1 MTTSLIAFGAN
12 LGNRVETFERACQ
25 QLSAHEEI
33 TVVARSQHHQT
44 SPIGG
49 PAGQEDFLN
58 AAILIDT
65 SLSAQQL
72 LVRLQAIETQLGRR
86 RQQRWD
92 RRPIDLDLLLYDTLT
107 LEDDQLEV
115 PHPHMAFRRFVLE
128 PAVEIAPT
136 LVHPTSG
143 WSIQQLHAHL
153 DDAKNYLALVGPAGS
168 GKTDVARVVCEQL
181 GGYPAL
187 TSTFRPIHD
196 KPEVAEEQLIKQ
208 RLEELETVSQRLE
221 STTGDKA
228 TLRFAI
234 SDFWL
239 KQSFAYLQEQLDP
252 PTQERF
258 LAAWKP
264 TVSQALQPKL
274 RILLEPEG
282 NSTRLS
288 ELAQQPLQ
296 GPLLR
301 LTDCRPQAVVEEVS
315 AAILSMQ

>member
-153 DDAKNYLALVGPAGS
+153 DHAKNYLALVGPAGS

-181 GGYPAL
+181 GVKEEEV
-187 TSTFRPIHD
+187 T
-196 KPEVAEEQLIKQ
+196 PEASFVEDLGADSLDTVELVMA
-208 RLEELETVSQRLE
+208 LEEEFETE
-221 STTGDKA
+221 IPDEEAEKITTVKE
-228 TLRFAI
+228 AI
-234 SDFWL
+234 DYIE
-239 KQSFAYLQEQLDP
+239 AH
-252 PTQERF
+252 T
-258 LAAWKP
+258 
-264 TVSQALQPKL
+264 
-274 RILLEPEG
+274 
-282 NSTRLS
+282 
-288 ELAQQPLQ
+288 
-296 GPLLR
+296 
-301 LTDCRPQAVVEEVS
+301 
-315 AAILSMQ
+315 

>member
-12 LGNRVETFERACQ
+12 LGNRAESLEQACLE
-25 QLSAHEEI
+25 LSAHEEI
-33 TVVARSQHHQT
+33 TVVARSQHYQT

-58 AAILIDT
+58 AAILVDT
-65 SLSAQQL
+65 SLSPQQL
-72 LVRLQAIETQLGRR
+72 LARLQEIEIQLGRR

-92 RRPIDLDLLLYDTLT
+92 QRPIDLDLLLYDTLT
-107 LEDDQLEV
+107 REDDQLQI

-143 WSIQQLHAHL
+143 WTIQQLHAHL
-153 DDAKNYLALVGPAGS
+153 DRAKNYLALVGPAGS
-168 GKTDVARVVCEQL
+168 GKTDIARAVCEQL
-181 GGYPAL
+181 GGYLAL
-187 TSTFRPIHD
+187 TSTLPPTHD
-196 KPEVAEEQLIKQ
+196 KPEVAEEQLIEQ
-208 RLEELETVSQRLE
+208 RLQELETVSQQIE
-221 STTGDKA
+221 GA
-228 TLRFAI
+228 TEATRMFAI

-239 KQSFAYLQEQLDP
+239 NQSFAYLQEQLDP
-252 PTQERF
+252 AAQEHF
-258 LAAWKP
+258 LAAWET

-274 RILLEPEG
+274 RILLEPDG
-282 NSTRLS
+282 KPTPLS
-288 ELAQQPLQ
+288 DLAQQPLQ

-301 LTDCRPQAVVEEVS
+301 LTDCRPQAVIEEVS